1 MEPDDKTAEKESESI
16 PIDYKRLPDDQFYA
30 NYANNV
36 LLEPTAWDL
45 KLIFGK
51 IDLAKGPTTVVQHSA
66 ITLPW
71 SQIKVGIYL
80 LQYHLALHE
89 AINGKVQ
96 VPKGVISAPVPPTE
110 DKEREDPRAR
120 KVYEAVQGLFR
131 RFSEAN
137 PEAF

>member
-1 MEPDDKTAEKESESI
+1 MEPDDKAAKKESGSI
-16 PIDYKRLPDDQFYA
+16 PIDYRRVPDDQFYA
-30 NYANNV
+30 NYANHV

-66 ITLPW
+66 MTLPW

-89 AINGKVQ
+89 IMCGKVQ
-96 VPKGVISAPVPPTE
+96 VPKGVISPPMPPTE
-110 DKEREDPRAR
+110 DQEREDPRAV
-120 KVYEAVQGLFR
+120 KTYEALEELFR
-131 RFSEAN
+131 RFCEAN